1 MMRIAMMTNTKSNQ
15 AKGLNTAATK
25 TVKKADPFASL
36 KSSIMIVSIAGTMAG
51 WLILLNQETDTP
63 AINTAVSSVSVPQ
76 NSEMAVEQMPIVD
89 ISQLRQV
96 NEVAP
101 VQAIRV
107 VARTRSSQ

>member
-1 MMRIAMMTNTKSNQ
+1 MTNTKSHQ
-15 AKGLNTAATK
+15 AKPLNTAATK

-51 WLILLNQETDTP
+51 WLVLFNQETDTP
-63 AINTAVSSVSVPQ
+63 AMNTTVLSASVPQ
-76 NSEMAVEQMPIVD
+76 NSEMTVEPTPIVD

-101 VQAIRV
+101 TEAIRV

>member
-1 MMRIAMMTNTKSNQ
+1 MTNTKSHQ
-15 AKGLNTAATK
+15 PKALNTAATK

-51 WLILLNQETDTP
+51 WLVLLNQETDTP
-63 AINTAVSSVSVPQ
+63 AMNTAVLSATIPQ
-76 NSEMAVEQMPIVD
+76 NSEIAAEPMPIVD
-89 ISQLRQV
+89 INQLRQV

-101 VQAIRV
+101 TQAIRV

>member
-1 MMRIAMMTNTKSNQ
+1 MMTNTKSHQ
-15 AKGLNTAATK
+15 AKALKTATSK
-25 TVKKADPFASL
+25 TAKKVDPFASL

-51 WLILLNQETDTP
+51 WLVLLNQETDSQP
-63 AINTAVSSVSVPQ
+63 VNTAILSTAIPQ
-76 NSEMAVEQMPIVD
+76 NSEGVIASAAIVD

-101 VQAIRV
+101 AQAIRV

>member
-1 MMRIAMMTNTKSNQ
+1 MTNTKSHQ
-15 AKGLNTAATK
+15 AQTLNTATTK
-25 TVKKADPFASL
+25 TAKKADPFASL

-51 WLILLNQETDTP
+51 WLLLLNQETDTAP
-63 AINTAVSSVSVPQ
+63 VNTAVLSTAASG
-76 NSEMAVEQMPIVD
+76 NSEMAVPIVD

-101 VQAIRV
+101 VEAIRV

>member
-1 MMRIAMMTNTKSNQ
+1 MTNTKSHQ
-15 AKGLNTAATK
+15 PKALNSTTTK

-51 WLILLNQETDTP
+51 WLVLLNQETDTP
-63 AINTAVSSVSVPQ
+63 AIDTAVLSTTVSQ
-76 NSEMAVEQMPIVD
+76 NSEMAVEPMPIVD
-89 ISQLRQV
+89 ISQLRKV

-101 VQAIRV
+101 IETIRV

>member
-1 MMRIAMMTNTKSNQ
+1 MMTNIKLHQ
-15 AKGLNTAATK
+15 AKALNTDATK
-25 TVKKADPFASL
+25 TGKKADPFASL

-51 WLILLNQETDTP
+51 WLVLLNQEADAP
-63 AINTAVSSVSVPQ
+63 AMDTAVLSATIPQ
-76 NSEMAVEQMPIVD
+76 DSEMTADPMPIVD

-101 VQAIRV
+101 AQAIRV

>member
-1 MMRIAMMTNTKSNQ
+1 MTNTKSHQ
-15 AKGLNTAATK
+15 AKALNSAATK

-51 WLILLNQETDTP
+51 WLVLLNQETDTP
-63 AINTAVSSVSVPQ
+63 AMNTAVLSASVPQ
-76 NSEMAVEQMPIVD
+76 NSEIAAEPMPIVD

-101 VQAIRV
+101 AQAIRV

>member
-1 MMRIAMMTNTKSNQ
+1 MTNTKSHQ
-15 AKGLNTAATK
+15 APTLNTATTK
-25 TVKKADPFASL
+25 TAKKADPFAYL

-51 WLILLNQETDTP
+51 WLLLLNQETNTAP
-63 AINTAVSSVSVPQ
+63 VNTAVLSTTASG
-76 NSEMAVEQMPIVD
+76 NSEMAVPIVD

-101 VQAIRV
+101 VEAIRV